1 MPISPPWA
9 SMGFV
14 GYVIFENAG
23 SSGGPIIVRSTS
35 CDLKL
40 TQTVEKPDVV
50 DSKYDKTV
58 YQLGP
63 KEIGGSIAFPAVHE
77 DTETSIQAMWRR
89 AVRRDANGRLDDMNV
104 VVKYADYN
112 ALFRYNNCIV
122 DTFEFNVAQGDV
134 VNVTVGVIGI
144 SREAAADR
152 TIEYGFRNSRIV
164 TWNDASVIIGNDNRK
179 NRDAGVLND
188 NIPSSNIREFTAT
201 LNNNSDRFY
210 TLNGKL
216 EPQDVAATK
225 RDIDGSL
232 VVMGRHNSLSNLAIT
247 NETRCTE
254 RSWIR
259 FGYSLQTGEC
269 VGSWFIKLPGCVFEV
284 EEIALTNELFETT
297 INWHALTGAIY
308 RVGAGDETFEVT
320 E

>member
-9 SMGFV
+9 SLGFV
-14 GYVIFENAG
+14 GYVIFEGAG
-23 SSGGPIIVRSTS
+23 SSGSPIHVRATS

-63 KEIGGSIAFPAVHE
+63 KEVGGSVAFPAVHE

-89 AVRRDANGRLDDMNV
+89 AVRRDANGRLSDMNV

-112 ALFRYNNCIV
+112 AIFRYGGCIV

-134 VNVTVGVIGI
+134 VNVTTGIIGI
-144 SREAAADR
+144 NREAAADR
-152 TIEYGFRNSRIV
+152 VIEYGFRNSRIV
-164 TWNDASVIIGNDNRK
+164 TWNDATVQIGNT
-179 NRDAGVLND
+179 AGILD
-188 NIPSSNIREFTAT
+188 DDIPSSHIREFTAT

-210 TLNGKL
+210 TLNGRL

-225 RDIDGSL
+225 RDIDGSV
-232 VVMGRHNSLSNLAIT
+232 VVMGRHPSLGNLAIT

-254 RSWIR
+254 RSFIR

-308 RVGAGDETFEVT
+308 RVGVGDETFE